1 MTYLTILE
9 KLKILLDIL
18 LDYKIILIF
27 TILLIILTLL
37 YLVKILNKK
46 KYILSTILSFIVVF
60 SISIISNYKILSTT
74 FDNFTTIF
82 FRGIYFPSIYL
93 YITTLILLL
102 VVFIMSILSIKLSK
116 TYKVINTTA
125 FIINNIFLAIILNII
140 AKNKIDIF
148 SVNSLYTNTNLVVIL
163 ELNMSMIIIWL
174 LSLIVVYLTN
184 IICDRITLKKKTKVP
199 TTNEIV
205 IDNIPLVEES
215 SNNKVVEEPVL
226 VKDKIIVTSSA
237 NAKEKEDNIIK
248 ESKVT
253 FNDILNGTVKAIY
266 YDNNSNK
273 NIEYNITNPQEEYEK
288 KYKDKK
294 SENISFQDVIDE
306 NRVLPTIKPNKVI
319 IEEPKVTVEE
329 ITKREKAKNIK
340 ERLSNN
346 TISLDSLVEP
356 SELVEEP
363 ISIVDTEKE
372 DNTLIEEPINLDNK
386 SSYTL
391 EDYKKMITMLKELK
405 QFTNSS
411 NISVDDAINI
421 SLISNYSIDDCLK
434 FKEMLEGNLN

>member
-102 VVFIMSILSIKLSK
+102 VVFIMSILSIKLPK

-205 IDNIPLVEES
+205 IDNIPLEES

-226 VKDKIIVTSSA
+226 VKDKIIVTPSV
-237 NAKEKEDNIIK
+237 NTKEKENNIIK

-273 NIEYNITNPQEEYEK
+273 NIEYNITNPQEEYEN

-306 NRVLPTIKPNKVI
+306 NRVLPTIKP

-372 DNTLIEEPINLDNK
+372 DNTLIEETHTSK
-386 SSYTL
+386 STYTL

>member
-46 KYILSTILSFIVVF
+46 KYILSMILSFIVVF

-102 VVFIMSILSIKLSK
+102 VVFIMSILSIKLPK

-125 FIINNIFLAIILNII
+125 FIINNIFLAITLNII

-346 TISLDSLVEP
+346 TISLDSLVEQ

-372 DNTLIEEPINLDNK
+372 DNTLIEEKHTSK
-386 SSYTL
+386 STYTL
-391 EDYKKMITMLKELK
+391 EDYKKMIAMLKELK

-421 SLISNYSIDDCLK
+421 SLINNYNIDDCLK
-434 FKEMLEGNLN
+434 FKEILESNLN

>member
-273 NIEYNITNPQEEYEK
+273 NIEYNITNPQEEYEN

-372 DNTLIEEPINLDNK
+372 DNTLIEEKHTSK
-386 SSYTL
+386 STYTL